1 MSLFLGGFEGFD
13 KEVVELQLYKLLG
26 PVMGAYSQCV
36 TDLSIPLF
44 VFILVVSCLVVCGL
58 GLVKGVQVKYFA
70 NRL

>member
-13 KEVVELQLYKLLG
+13 KEG

-70 NRL
+70 KRL